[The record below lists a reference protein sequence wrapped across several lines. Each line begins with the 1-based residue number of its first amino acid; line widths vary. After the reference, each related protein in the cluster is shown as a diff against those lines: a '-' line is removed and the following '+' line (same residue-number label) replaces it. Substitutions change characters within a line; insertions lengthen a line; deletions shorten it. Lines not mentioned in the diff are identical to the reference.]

1 MTGEGPKYDR
11 EVDDANRQDT
21 TLKDEMIKAVELRQ
35 QRVKHWQDF
44 GERSIGQNLSMIGS
58 LGWLV
63 ILPTLLGLGL
73 GRFLD
78 QAFNSGIFWSAA
90 FIFLGVA
97 FGSYLAWRH
106 ITGDKE

>member
-1 MTGEGPKYDR
+1 MTRDPKADVSEG
-11 EVDDANRQDT
+11 DDSNRQDAAHE
-21 TLKDEMIKAVELRQ
+21 DEMTKAVEQRVR
-35 QRVKHWQDF
+35 RVKHWEDF

-73 GRFLD
+73 GRYLD
-78 QAFNSGIFWSAA
+78 QTFGTGIFWSAA

-106 ITGDKE
+106 IKEE